1 MSKNP
6 SIQLSRDPS
15 IPVAGIQASKYRI
28 DKYQNMDPKG
38 HGEQQSQAQAE
49 NELKGALRRYKVR
62 HWKSL
67 SVWTV
72 GCWPLTLSHLS
83 HPNFTVFK
91 LDTEASQSCVTF
103 IK

>member
-1 MSKNP
+1 MKIKENKDNGCNLV
-6 SIQLSRDPS
+6 IYLDL
-15 IPVAGIQASKYRI
+15 AKI

-67 SVWTV
+67 SVWTF
-72 GCWPLTLSHLS
+72 GCWPLTLSHFS

-91 LDTEASQSCVTF
+91 LDTEASQSCATS